1 MPLRKR
7 KKGGF
12 YRLDLTTKPEQ
23 FKVVSTNLNTGEVK
37 DHGTFP
43 TVEEAIDTA
52 KEVNARTHEVCH
64 VYGNDNRAVFS
75 TER

>member
-23 FKVVSTNLNTGEVK
+23 FRVVSTHLNTGEVK

-43 TVEEAIDTA
+43 TAEEAIDIA
-52 KEVNARTHEVCH
+52 KEVNTRTHEFCH
-64 VYGNDNRAVFS
+64 VYGNDNRAIFS
-75 TER
+75 IER